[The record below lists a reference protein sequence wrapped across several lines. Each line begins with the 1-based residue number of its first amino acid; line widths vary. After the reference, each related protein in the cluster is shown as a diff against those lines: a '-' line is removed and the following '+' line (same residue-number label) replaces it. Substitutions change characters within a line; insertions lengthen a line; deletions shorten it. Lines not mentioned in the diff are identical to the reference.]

1 MSDNRPD
8 QLDVSAASF
17 TREVLEESY
26 RRPVLV
32 DFWADWCGP
41 CKMLMPVLSSLAT
54 AYGGRFRLAKVN
66 SDAEQKLAGQF
77 GIRSLPTV
85 MCFRNG
91 QPVDQFMGVQPESV
105 IRAMIDRHVE
115 RPSDRI
121 REEANARLMNG
132 DAAGA
137 VEALHRA
144 IALDPQHA
152 PLKIDLAQALL
163 ASGDAEAAETELKQ
177 LPLDVHEQ
185 DSVKQLLAKIVFA
198 KNLDGT
204 SLASLREEAASHPDD
219 PALLERLAAALMV
232 AGESAEAL
240 ECYLTLMRRFRNHN
254 DNAGHRGLLAAFEV
268 LGPRHELVN
277 AYRRKMV
284 NLLY

>member
-1 MSDNRPD
+1 MSENRPD

-17 TREVLEESY
+17 TREVIEESY

-41 CKMLMPVLSSLAT
+41 CKMLMPVLSSLAA
-54 AYGGRFRLAKVN
+54 AYGGGFRLAKVN
-66 SDAEQKLAGQF
+66 SDAEQALAGQY

-121 REEANARLMNG
+121 REEAQAKLMIG

-137 VEALHRA
+137 VQALREA
-144 IALDPQHA
+144 IAKDPQHS

-163 ASGDAEAAETELKQ
+163 ANGDVESAEMELKQ
-177 LPLDVHEQ
+177 LPLDIHSQ

-198 KNLDGT
+198 KSLDGS
-204 SLASLREEAASHPDD
+204 SLTTLRNEVANHPDD

-240 ECYLTLMRRFRNHN
+240 ECYLTLMRRFRKYN

-277 AYRRKMV
+277 TYRRKMV